1 MAILAIKP
9 ASGSDDFQFQDSS
22 GNAIL
27 QVDGD
32 GNRVDYKKGISE
44 KVGTITGT
52 AGAVTLDLSTGTFF
66 EVTLTAAITTWAIS
80 NVPPSGTAC
89 SWIIKIKQAATAITG
104 TPVTWT
110 GDGTTTPTGAFN
122 WHLGTDHTMSTGNNE
137 VDIIS
142 MFTIDGGTTIY
153 SILTGKAFAT

>member
-9 ASGSDDFQFQDSS
+9 SSASDDFQFQDAS

-32 GNRVDYKKGISE
+32 GSRVDYKKGISE

-52 AGAVTLDLSTGTFF
+52 SF
-66 EVTLTAAITTWAIS
+66 EVTLTNPITTWAFT
-80 NVPPSGTAC
+80 NVPTSGTAC
-89 SWIIKIKQAATAITG
+89 AWVIKINQASSAVGG
-104 TPVTWT
+104 TPVTWA
-110 GDGTTTPTGAFN
+110 GDGTTTGSSAIKWQGATA
-122 WHLGTDHTMSTGNNE
+122 HQMSTGNSAI
-137 VDIIS
+137 DLIS

-153 SILTGKAFAT
+153 ANEVGKAFA

>member
-9 ASGSDDFQFQDSS
+9 SSASDDFQFQDAS

-32 GNRVDYKKGISE
+32 GSRVDYKKGISE

-52 AGAVTLDLSTGTFF
+52 SGGVTVDLSTGTFF
-66 EVTLTAAITTWAIS
+66 EVTLTDNVTGWTFS
-80 NVPPSGTAC
+80 NVPASGTAC
-89 SWIIKIKQAATAITG
+89 AWVIKITQHASSAKTVAYPSAVKWGGGI
-104 TPVTWT
+104 
-110 GDGTTTPTGAFN
+110 
-122 WHLGTDHTMSTGNNE
+122 DHVMSTATGSI
-137 VDIIS
+137 DIVS

-153 SILTGKAFAT
+153 ANQVGKAFA